1 MKIDIMKDANRLT
14 LSVEEAGKMLGLSRG
29 LMYEAVRTGQIP
41 SIRVGRRIL
50 IPRLALQRLLQDD
63 SLDSVKGAGQR
74 GRV

>member
-50 IPRLALQRLLQDD
+50 IPRLALEHLLQDD
-63 SLDSVKGAGQR
+63 SFDSVKGTGQR